1 MSTLD
6 FSLAARAIGIH
17 QGLYFVILPD
27 RFATAL
33 LDCAK
38 RHARFLEKAAPQL
51 KHTQALEFIA
61 RAAGH
66 PNWHTMQTLITKL
79 QLDGKQP
86 ATGASPRLAEE
97 RFTPFISSLPLLIS
111 VPPNKAPLPEQL
123 TGLQALAQAIS
134 VHAALELGNTR
145 NMLATMNGADS
156 WETLLVRQ
164 NTYDNSPLYVFQIDR
179 DGQTGSFRWSDRCDR
194 LVEEQD
200 ELFQQYEDRTTEEQL
215 KCKQHV
221 LATVEAYP
229 SFLEGHLALATILEF
244 DEEYA
249 QSESVLE
256 QAMVQAD
263 ELIPTNFTG
272 QMPFNDVENRFYHRI
287 LYKLIE
293 AKANSG
299 HPGTALVLANRML
312 RLDDHD
318 PCGIRFVIAA
328 LLCATGETSK
338 SMHMLEPMAARRTNG
353 QTLLLLSMTKLE
365 ADDVV
370 PGIKYFLRALF
381 ETPLLRIMIERAEIN
396 STIYQ
401 ASTRMITPD
410 IDQTCFCYDVICAR
424 HPFLDAAF
432 KRILGMALVQRAE
445 VAISAGFHKAGGRRG
460 DVSAWYQNIENTIE
474 SIAPAVISDLL
485 RSSSR

>member
-79 QLDGKQP
+79 QLDGKQ
-86 ATGASPRLAEE
+86 AAMGASPRLAEE
-97 RFTPFISSLPLLIS
+97 RFTPFISALPLLIS

-123 TGLQALAQAIS
+123 SGLQALAQAIAIHS
-134 VHAALELGNTR
+134 ALELGNAK

-164 NTYDNSPLYVFQIDR
+164 NTYDDSPLYVFQIDR
-179 DGQTGSFRWSDRCDR
+179 DGRSGSFRWSDWCDH

-200 ELFQQYEDRTTEEQL
+200 ELFQQYEHRTTEEQL

-249 QSESVLE
+249 KSESILE

-272 QMPFNDVENRFYHRI
+272 HIPFNDVENRFYHRI

-312 RLDDHD
+312 QLDDND

-328 LLCATGETSK
+328 LLCATGETPK
-338 SMHMLEPMAARRTNG
+338 SIHMLESMATRRTDG
-353 QTLLLLSMTKLE
+353 QTLLLLSLTNLE
-365 ADDVV
+365 ANNVI

-381 ETPLLRIMIERAEIN
+381 ETPLLRHFIERTEIN
-396 STIYQ
+396 NTIYQ
-401 ASTRMITPD
+401 SCTRVITPD

-424 HPFLDAAF
+424 HPFLDTAY
-432 KRILGMALVQRAE
+432 RSILGMKMVQRAE
-445 VAISAGFHKAGGRRG
+445 LVISARFHQARRPRG
-460 DVSAWYQNIENTIE
+460 NISAWYQHIENMIE

-485 RSSSR
+485 RPSSR